1 MSVMNVL
8 FWKSHSHLLPG
19 VFQVIELIRLILQD
33 QEPVTFT
40 MASLKLSQQVQFSY
54 QEEDV

>member
-1 MSVMNVL
+1 MMNVL

-33 QEPVTFT
+33 QEPVTFM
-40 MASLKLSQQVQFSY
+40 MASLKLSQQEQFSY